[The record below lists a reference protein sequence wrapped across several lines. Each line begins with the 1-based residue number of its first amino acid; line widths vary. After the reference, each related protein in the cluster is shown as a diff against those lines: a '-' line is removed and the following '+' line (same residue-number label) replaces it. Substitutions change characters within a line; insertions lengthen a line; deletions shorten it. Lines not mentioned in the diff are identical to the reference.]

1 MTSPPP
7 LELNYQPTLPQQRD
21 LPIGCIGSGFIMADC
36 HLVAYAAAGFN
47 PVAIAS
53 RTPSHAAEVAQ
64 RHGLRSYESYLQM
77 LQEEEL
83 QVVDIAVP
91 PDLQLQVIEDVIK
104 HGKNIRGILAQ
115 KPLATN
121 YLQACKI
128 VQMCAAAGITLA
140 VNQNMRYDQSV
151 RACRDLLNRNALGA
165 PDFASIDMRA
175 IPHWMPWQERLGW
188 VTLRIMSIHHLDTFR
203 YWLGLS
209 LIHI

>member
-140 VNQNMRYDQSV
+140 VNQTCDTTSRYEL
-151 RACRDLLNRNALGA
+151 AETC
-165 PDFASIDMRA
+165 SIA
-175 IPHWMPWQERLGW
+175 MPWETLFSPVSTCGPFLTGCPGKNDLAGSPCGSCPSTTW
-188 VTLRIMSIHHLDTFR
+188 IPSVT
-203 YWLGLS
+203 G
-209 LIHI
+209 